1 MIRYLLRRLVAI
13 LPIMVGVSFLVFLM
27 LHLVPG
33 DVAEIMAA
41 RAQGG
46 GGPET
51 VARVRAA
58 GAPVAC
64 RP

>member
-1 MIRYLLRRLVAI
+1 MMPYVARRLVAI
-13 LPIMVGVSFLVFLM
+13 VPSVVGASLLVFLM

-46 GGPET
+46 DGP
-51 VARVRAA
+51 
-58 GAPVAC
+58 
-64 RP
+64 